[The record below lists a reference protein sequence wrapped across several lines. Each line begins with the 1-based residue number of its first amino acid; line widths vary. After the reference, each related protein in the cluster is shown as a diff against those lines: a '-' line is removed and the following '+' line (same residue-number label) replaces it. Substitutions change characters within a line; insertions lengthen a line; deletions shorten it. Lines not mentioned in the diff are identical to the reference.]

1 MEVEQIQQK
10 WRVGYVAIKKGLP
23 EGEAVGDTDTKV
35 QVVAVFTD
43 D

>member
-1 MEVEQIQQK
+1 M
-10 WRVGYVAIKKGLP
+10 AIKKGLP